1 MMAYT
6 SADIQAKVRWA
17 AQQQGVDPALALAM
31 ANQESSFNP
40 DAVSRKG
47 AIGVMQLMPATAA
60 QMRVDPSDVDQNIWG
75 GVSYIKWLQTNYTG
89 QDTTKTLWAYNA
101 GPGAMQ
107 RGLMPKET
115 ENYIS
120 QITGD
125 LGNWSAEGPIS
136 PLTSVSV
143 DGGGTA
149 ETYDVAGLSI
159 LASVLP
165 VLLLALAGAAV
176 WYMMESRQDP
186 EAD

>member
-1 MMAYT
+1 VPYT

-40 DAVSRKG
+40 DAISGKG

-60 QMRVDPSDVDQNIWG
+60 QMKVDPSDVDQNIWG
-75 GVSYIKWLQTNYTG
+75 GVAYIKWLQSNYTG
-89 QDTTKTLWAYNA
+89 SDVEKTLWAYNA

-107 RGLMPKET
+107 QGLMPKET

-125 LGNWSAEGPIS
+125 IGNWSAEGPTS
-136 PLTSVSV
+136 PLTSVPA
-143 DGGGTA
+143 DGSAAG
-149 ETYDVAGLSI
+149 TYDVAGLSI
-159 LASVLP
+159 PSSVLP
-165 VLLLALAGAAV
+165 VLLLALAGIAV
-176 WYMMESRQDP
+176 WYMMGSAQDP